1 MGRAD
6 MHSLIEMLKN
16 AGADADALKIAFSV
30 GVPFVLSVVLG
41 LLFVPRVLLI
51 SRKKNLYDIPDARKV
66 HKNPVPRLG
75 GITFFPVL
83 IMSFCLT
90 IGGWALMGLYG
101 GFNNV
106 NLYFARFILMAV
118 GMMTLFLTG
127 VADDLIGVSYKSK
140 FVVQIICAS
149 LFPLSGLWIHDLSG
163 LFWIHHIPAWIGMP
177 LTVFVV
183 VYITNAINLIDG
195 VDGLASGLCSIS
207 LFTLGVAAAIKAQY
221 LFCMISFGMLGV
233 LLPFWFYNVFGNA
246 EKGKKIFMGDTGSL
260 TLGYLLSFLLVYMGS
275 MDKMG
280 FPRGMLLMGFSTM
293 IIPLMDI
300 PRVMVAR
307 IREGR
312 DPFTPDKNH
321 IHHKLLRTGM
331 KPIWT
336 MATLLAVAVFLIAF
350 TVVGVISGLDKTLIL
365 IVDILLGVVL
375 HLVIDHFIKVKEKS
389 K

>member
-1 MGRAD
+1 
-6 MHSLIEMLKN
+6 MHGLIEMLKN

-30 GVPFVLSVVLG
+30 GVPLALSVVLG

-83 IMSFCLT
+83 IMSFCLA

-221 LFCMISFGMLGV
+221 LFCIISFGMLGV

-246 EKGKKIFMGDTGSL
+246 DKGKKIFMGDTGSL

-350 TVVGVISGLDKTLIL
+350 TVVGVMSGLDKTLIL
-365 IVDILLGVVL
+365 IIDILLGVVL

>member
-1 MGRAD
+1 
-6 MHSLIEMLKN
+6 MHGLIEMLKN

-30 GVPFVLSVVLG
+30 GVPLALSVVLG

-83 IMSFCLT
+83 IMSFCLA
-90 IGGWALMGLYG
+90 IGGWSLMGLYG

-350 TVVGVISGLDKTLIL
+350 TVVGVMSGLDKTLIL
-365 IVDILLGVVL
+365 IIDILLGVVL
-375 HLVIDHFIKVKEKS
+375 HLVIDHFINVKEKS

>member
-1 MGRAD
+1 
-6 MHSLIEMLKN
+6 MHGLIEILKN

-30 GVPFVLSVVLG
+30 GVPLVLSVVLG

-83 IMSFCLT
+83 IMSFCLA

-350 TVVGVISGLDKTLIL
+350 TVVGVMSGLDKTLIL
-365 IVDILLGVVL
+365 IIDILLGVVL

>member
-30 GVPFVLSVVLG
+30 GVPFALSVVLG

-83 IMSFCLT
+83 IMSFCLA
-90 IGGWALMGLYG
+90 IGGWTLMGLYG

-350 TVVGVISGLDKTLIL
+350 TVVGVMSGLDKTLIL
-365 IVDILLGVVL
+365 ITDILLGVVL
-375 HLVIDHFIKVKEKS
+375 HLVIDHFINVKEKS